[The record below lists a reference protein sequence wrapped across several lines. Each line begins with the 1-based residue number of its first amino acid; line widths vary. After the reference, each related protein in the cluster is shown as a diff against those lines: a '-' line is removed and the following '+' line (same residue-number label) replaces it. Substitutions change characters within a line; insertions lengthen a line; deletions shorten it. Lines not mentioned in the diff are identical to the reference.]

1 MTNTLLTRHDPE
13 EARQFHTEGTWGE
26 ETHYRLLKRNTEAY
40 PNAFALRDGG
50 RRLTWIQLSHWVEAI
65 AADLAAQGLRPND
78 RVSLWASNRVE
89 SVVMYLAC
97 SRNGYACNPSLHRT
111 YTIDEI
117 SDLLE
122 RLSTKAILIEEGW
135 GADASQNDPFQTLAK
150 LPAMRKVYSVPTER
164 IYGTNFPAP
173 NGPSDDAPE
182 SNENPNKVCYLAF
195 TSGTTGTPK
204 CVMHSDNTLL
214 ANARDMVRDWH
225 HNQNSRLLSL
235 SPLSHH
241 IAWVGIAQ
249 WLLFGGEFVTDDPP
263 AGNTKLDWILET
275 NPTYIMGVP
284 THAMDTLAEM
294 EKRGLNKMGT
304 VEVFYMAGAPIPP
317 ATAQA
322 FVDMGITPQN
332 VYGMT
337 ENSSHHYT
345 WPDDPQGTICETC
358 GRGGKAYHLKIFD
371 AENPDIEVS
380 QGEVGHIAGKGA
392 CLMLGYFDN
401 QKATEES
408 FNKDGWFLSGDL
420 GLIDEN
426 NCLRFVGRLKDIIIR
441 GGKNIHPKKIEDLS
455 IKHPNV
461 EKAAAFPVPDQRL
474 GERVCLAIMPTGD
487 EPKGQ
492 EVLQHLFSEG
502 LSIYDM
508 PEYYMVMNE
517 FPLTAS
523 GKILKR
529 ELAEW
534 AKNGSLKPDPIRFTQ
549 PDKQ

>member
-135 GADASQNDPFQTLAK
+135 GADASQNDPFQILAK

-426 NCLRFVGRLKDIIIR
+426 NAYASLVVSRYYYSWRQ
-441 GGKNIHPKKIEDLS
+441 
-455 IKHPNV
+455 KHSP
-461 EKAAAFPVPDQRL
+461 
-474 GERVCLAIMPTGD
+474 
-487 EPKGQ
+487 
-492 EVLQHLFSEG
+492 
-502 LSIYDM
+502 
-508 PEYYMVMNE
+508 
-517 FPLTAS
+517 
-523 GKILKR
+523 
-529 ELAEW
+529 
-534 AKNGSLKPDPIRFTQ
+534 
-549 PDKQ
+549 

>member
-1 MTNTLLTRHDPE
+1 MTNTLLTRHDPA
-13 EARQFHTEGTWGE
+13 EAQIFHANGTWGD
-26 ETHYRLLKRNTEAY
+26 ETHYRLLAKNAAAR
-40 PNAFALRDGG
+40 PDAFALRDGA
-50 RRLTWIQLSHWVEAI
+50 RRLTWSELVHWVDAMS
-65 AADLAAQGLRPND
+65 ADLAAQGLRAND
-78 RVSLWASNRVE
+78 RVSLWASNRIE

-111 YTIDEI
+111 YTVDEI
-117 SDLLE
+117 SGLLD
-122 RLSTKAILIEEGW
+122 RLSTKAILVEEGW
-135 GADASQNDPFQTLAK
+135 GADVYRHDPFEALGS
-150 LPAMRKVYSVPTER
+150 LPAMRKVYRVPATRET
-164 IYGTNFPAP
+164 GPEFPITKSADIELP
-173 NGPSDDAPE
+173 A
-182 SNENPNKVCYLAF
+182 SNENPDKVCYLAF

-214 ANARDMVRDWH
+214 ANARDMVRDWKH
-225 HNQNSRLLSL
+225 DETSRLLSL

-263 AGNTKLDWILET
+263 AGVSKLDWILET
-275 NPTYIMGVP
+275 EPTYIMGVP

-294 EKRGLNKMGT
+294 RKRGLEKMGT
-304 VEVFYMAGAPIPP
+304 VKVFYMAGAPIPP
-317 ATAQA
+317 ATAQS
-322 FVDMGITPQN
+322 FVEMGVTPQN

-345 WPDDPQGTICETC
+345 WPDDPQGTICESC
-358 GRGGKAYHLKIFD
+358 GRGGKAYRLKIFD
-371 AENPDIEVS
+371 PEKPDIEMP

-420 GLIDEN
+420 GLIDADG
-426 NCLRFVGRLKDIIIR
+426 CLRFVGRLKDIIIR
-441 GGKNIHPKKIEDLS
+441 GGKNIHPKKIEDLA

-461 EKAAAFPVPDQRL
+461 EKAAAFPVPDGRL
-474 GERVCLAIMPTGD
+474 GERVCLAVLSTGR
-487 EPKGQ
+487 EPEGQ
-492 EVLQHLFSEG
+492 DVLGHLFGHG

-508 PEYYMVMNE
+508 PEYYIVMTE
-517 FPLTAS
+517 FPLTPS

-529 ELAEW
+529 ELTEW
-534 AKNGSLKPDPIRFTQ
+534 AKDGRLKPDPIRFAK
-549 PDKQ
+549 PKEA

>member
-13 EARQFHTEGTWGE
+13 EARQFHAEGTWGE
-26 ETHYRLLKRNTEAY
+26 DTHYRLLKRNTEAN

-50 RRLTWIQLSHWVEAI
+50 RRLTWKQLSNWVEAI
-65 AADLAAQGLRPND
+65 ASDLATQGLRSND

-89 SVVMYLAC
+89 SIATYLAC

-111 YTIDEI
+111 YTVDEI
-117 SDLLE
+117 SGLLE
-122 RLSTKAILIEEGW
+122 RLSTKAILVEEGW
-135 GADASQNDPFQTLAK
+135 GADTSHKDPLEILAK
-150 LPAMRKVYSVPTER
+150 LPAMRKVYRLPKER
-164 IYGTNFPAP
+164 VCGTNFPAL
-173 NGPSDDAPE
+173 NGPHYDAPE
-182 SNENPNKVCYLAF
+182 SNENPDKVCYLAF

-225 HNQNSRLLSL
+225 HNKNSRLLSL

-263 AGNTKLDWILET
+263 AGITKLDWILET
-275 NPTYIMGVP
+275 EPTYIMGVP
-284 THAMDTLAEM
+284 THAIDTLAEM
-294 EKRGLNKMGT
+294 KKRGLDKMGT

-345 WPDDPQGTICETC
+345 WPDDPQRTICETC

-371 AENPDIEVS
+371 SENPDIEVP

-392 CLMLGYFDN
+392 CLMLGYFDD
-401 QKATEES
+401 QRATEES

-426 NCLRFVGRLKDIIIR
+426 DCLRFVGRLKDIIIR

-461 EKAAAFPVPDQRL
+461 EKAAAFPVPDERL
-474 GERVCLAIMPTGD
+474 GECVCLAIISTGD

-492 EVLQHLFSEG
+492 DVLQHLFNEG

-523 GKILKR
+523 GKTLKR

-534 AKNGSLKPDPIRFTQ
+534 ARNGRLKPDPIRFTQ
-549 PDKQ
+549 TDKQ

>member
-1 MTNTLLTRHDPE
+1 MTNTLLTRHDPA
-13 EARQFHTEGTWGE
+13 EAQIFHANGTWGD
-26 ETHYRLLKRNTEAY
+26 ETHYRLLAKNAAAR
-40 PNAFALRDGG
+40 PDAFALRDGA
-50 RRLTWIQLSHWVEAI
+50 RRLTWSELVHWVDVMS
-65 AADLAAQGLRPND
+65 ADLAAQGLRAND
-78 RVSLWASNRVE
+78 RVSLWASNRIE

-111 YTIDEI
+111 YKVDEI
-117 SDLLE
+117 SGLLD
-122 RLSTKAILIEEGW
+122 RLSTKAILVEEGW
-135 GADASQNDPFQTLAK
+135 GADVSRHDPFEALGS
-150 LPAMRKVYSVPTER
+150 LPAMRKVYRVPATRET
-164 IYGTNFPAP
+164 GPEFPITKSADIELP
-173 NGPSDDAPE
+173 A
-182 SNENPNKVCYLAF
+182 SNENPDKVCYLAF

-214 ANARDMVRDWH
+214 ANARDMVRDWKH
-225 HNQNSRLLSL
+225 DETSRLLSL

-263 AGNTKLDWILET
+263 AGVSKLDWILET
-275 NPTYIMGVP
+275 EPTYIMGVP

-294 EKRGLNKMGT
+294 RKRGLEKMGT
-304 VEVFYMAGAPIPP
+304 VKVFYMAGAPIPP
-317 ATAQA
+317 ATAQS
-322 FVDMGITPQN
+322 FVEMGVTPQN

-345 WPDDPQGTICETC
+345 WPDDPQVTICESC
-358 GRGGKAYHLKIFD
+358 GRGGKAYRLKIFD
-371 AENPDIEVS
+371 PENPDIEMP

-420 GLIDEN
+420 GLIDADG
-426 NCLRFVGRLKDIIIR
+426 CLRFVGRLKDIIIR
-441 GGKNIHPKKIEDLS
+441 GGKNIHPKKIEDLA

-461 EKAAAFPVPDQRL
+461 EKAAAFPVPDGRL
-474 GERVCLAIMPTGD
+474 GERVCLAVLSTGS
-487 EPKGQ
+487 EPEGQ
-492 EVLQHLFSEG
+492 DVLGHLFGHG

-508 PEYYMVMNE
+508 PEYYMVMTE
-517 FPLTAS
+517 FPLTPS

-529 ELAEW
+529 ELTEW
-534 AKNGSLKPDPIRFTQ
+534 AKDGRLKPDPIRFAK
-549 PDKQ
+549 PKEA

>member
-1 MTNTLLTRHDPE
+1 MTNTLLTRHDPA
-13 EARQFHTEGTWGE
+13 EAQIFHANGTWGD
-26 ETHYRLLKRNTEAY
+26 ETHYRLLAKNAAAR
-40 PNAFALRDGG
+40 PDAFALRDGA
-50 RRLTWIQLSHWVEAI
+50 RRLTWSELVHWVDVMSV
-65 AADLAAQGLRPND
+65 DLAAQGLRAND
-78 RVSLWASNRVE
+78 RVSLWASNRIE

-111 YTIDEI
+111 YTVDEI
-117 SDLLE
+117 SGLLD
-122 RLSTKAILIEEGW
+122 RLSTKAILVEEGW
-135 GADASQNDPFQTLAK
+135 GADVYRHDPFEALGS
-150 LPAMRKVYSVPTER
+150 LPAMRKVYRVPATRET
-164 IYGTNFPAP
+164 GPEFPITKSADIELP
-173 NGPSDDAPE
+173 A
-182 SNENPNKVCYLAF
+182 SNENPDKVCYLAF

-214 ANARDMVRDWH
+214 ANARDMVRDWKH
-225 HNQNSRLLSL
+225 DETSRLLSL

-263 AGNTKLDWILET
+263 AGVSKLDWILET
-275 NPTYIMGVP
+275 EPTYIMGVP

-294 EKRGLNKMGT
+294 RKRGLEKMGT
-304 VEVFYMAGAPIPP
+304 VKVFYMAGAPIPP
-317 ATAQA
+317 ATAQS
-322 FVDMGITPQN
+322 FVEMGVTPQN

-345 WPDDPQGTICETC
+345 WPDDPQVTICESC
-358 GRGGKAYHLKIFD
+358 GRGGKAYRLKIFNP
-371 AENPDIEVS
+371 EKPDIEMP

-420 GLIDEN
+420 GLIDADG
-426 NCLRFVGRLKDIIIR
+426 CLRFVGRLKDIIIR
-441 GGKNIHPKKIEDLS
+441 GGKNIHPKKIEDLA

-461 EKAAAFPVPDQRL
+461 EKAAAFPVPDERL
-474 GERVCLAIMPTGD
+474 GERVCLAVLSTGRD
-487 EPKGQ
+487 PEGQ
-492 EVLQHLFSEG
+492 DVLGHLFGHG

-508 PEYYMVMNE
+508 PEYYMVMTE
-517 FPLTAS
+517 FPLTPS

-529 ELAEW
+529 ELTEW
-534 AKNGSLKPDPIRFTQ
+534 AKDGRLKPAPIRFAK
-549 PDKQ
+549 PKNN

>member
-1 MTNTLLTRHDPE
+1 MTNTLLTRHDPAQ
-13 EARQFHTEGTWGE
+13 ARTFHADGTWGD
-26 ETHYRLLKRNTEAY
+26 ETHYRLLAS
-40 PNAFALRDGG
+40 NAERYADASALRDGA
-50 RRLTWIQLSHWVEAI
+50 RRLNWTQLLRWVDAV
-65 AADLAAQGLRPND
+65 AKDLAAQGLRAND

-111 YTIDEI
+111 YTVAEI
-117 SDLLE
+117 SSLLS
-122 RLSTKAILIEEGW
+122 RLSTKAVLVEENW
-135 GADASQNDPFQTLAK
+135 GADVTQHNPFDALSQ
-150 LPAMRKVYSVPTER
+150 LPEIRKVYRVPTSREH
-164 IYGTNFPAP
+164 GNDFPIP
-173 NGPSDDAPE
+173 EVLTGNLPDSD
-182 SNENPNKVCYLAF
+182 ENPDKICYLAF

-214 ANARDMVRDWH
+214 ANARDMVRDWNH
-225 HNQNSRLLSL
+225 DPQSRLLSL

-263 AGNTKLDWILET
+263 EGMSKLDWILET
-275 NPTYIMGVP
+275 DPTYIMGVP

-294 EKRGLNKMGT
+294 RQRGIERMGA
-304 VEVFYMAGAPIPP
+304 VKVFYMAGAPIPP
-317 ATAQA
+317 TVAQA
-322 FVDMGITPQN
+322 FVDMDILPQN

-345 WPDDPQGTICETC
+345 WPDDPQAVICETC
-358 GRGGKAYHLKIFD
+358 GRGGKAYEIRIFN
-371 AENPDIEVS
+371 AEDSDVELP

-426 NCLRFVGRLKDIIIR
+426 GCLRFVGRLKDIIIR
-441 GGKNIHPKKIEDLS
+441 GGKNIHPKKIEDLAV
-455 IKHPNV
+455 KHPNV
-461 EKAAAFPVPDQRL
+461 EKAAAFPIPDERL
-474 GERVCLAIMPTGD
+474 GERVCLAVMPTGGTP
-487 EPKGQ
+487 EGQ
-492 EVLQHLFSEG
+492 KVLSHLFNEG

-508 PEYYMVMNE
+508 PEYYMVMSD

-534 AKNGSLKPDPIRFTQ
+534 AKEGRISPDPIRFEKPQ
-549 PDKQ
+549 A

>member
-13 EARQFHTEGTWGE
+13 EARLYHEDGTWGD
-26 ETHYRLLKRNTEAY
+26 ETHYRLLAQNAAAR
-40 PNAFALRDGG
+40 PDAFALRDGA
-50 RRLTWIQLSHWVEAI
+50 RRLSWAELLEWVEAA
-65 AADLAAQGLRPND
+65 AADLAAQGLRAND

-111 YTIDEI
+111 YTVAEMA
-117 SDLLE
+117 SLLE
-122 RLSTKAILIEEGW
+122 RLSTKAILVEEGW
-135 GADASQNDPFQTLAK
+135 GADVARHDPFEALAQ
-150 LPAMRKVYSVPTER
+150 LPAMRKVYRVPAAREP
-164 IYGTNFPAP
+164 GADFPSPDGDLSALP
-173 NGPSDDAPE
+173 ASD
-182 SNENPNKVCYLAF
+182 ENPDKICYLAF

-214 ANARDMVRDWH
+214 ANARDMVRDWKH
-225 HNQNSRLLSL
+225 DENSRLLSL

-263 AGNTKLDWILET
+263 AGVSKLDWILET
-275 NPTYIMGVP
+275 EPTYIMGVP
-284 THAMDTLAEM
+284 THAMDMLAEM
-294 EKRGLNKMGT
+294 RERGLGKMGT

-322 FVDMGITPQN
+322 FVEMGITPQN

-345 WPDDPQGTICETC
+345 WPDDPQTTICETC
-358 GRGGKAYHLKIFD
+358 GRGGKAYRLKIFD
-371 AENPDIEVS
+371 PENPDIELP

-426 NCLRFVGRLKDIIIR
+426 GCLRFVGRLKDIIIR
-441 GGKNIHPKKIEDLS
+441 GGKNIHPKKIEDLA
-455 IKHPNV
+455 IKHPSV
-461 EKAAAFPVPDQRL
+461 EKAAAFSVPDERL
-474 GERVCLAIMPTGD
+474 GERVCLAVLPAGAHPD
-487 EPKGQ
+487 GQ
-492 EVLQHLFSEG
+492 EVLAHLFAEG

-508 PEYYMVMNE
+508 PEYYMVMDD

-534 AKNGSLKPDPIRFTQ
+534 AKDGRLKPDAIRFAA
-549 PDKQ
+549 PKES

>member
-1 MTNTLLTRHDPE
+1 MTNTLLTRHDPDQ
-13 EARQFHTEGTWGE
+13 ARTFHAEGTWGD
-26 ETHYRLLKRNTEAY
+26 ETHYRLLASNAARYPEA
-40 PNAFALRDGG
+40 PALRDGA
-50 RRLTWIQLSHWVEAI
+50 RRLNWTQLLRWVDAV
-65 AADLAAQGLRPND
+65 AADLAAQGLRAND

-111 YTIDEI
+111 YTVAEI
-117 SDLLE
+117 GGLLD
-122 RLSTKAILIEEGW
+122 RLSTKAVLVEENW
-135 GADASQNDPFQTLAK
+135 GADVTQHDPFEALSQ
-150 LPAMRKVYSVPTER
+150 LPAIRKVYRVPASREHGNDFP
-164 IYGTNFPAP
+164 IPEVSTN
-173 NGPSDDAPE
+173 NLPE
-182 SNENPNKVCYLAF
+182 SDENPDKICYLAF

-214 ANARDMVRDWH
+214 ANARDMVRDWNH
-225 HNQNSRLLSL
+225 DAHSRLLSL

-249 WLLFGGEFVTDDPP
+249 WLLFSGEFVTDDPP
-263 AGNTKLDWILET
+263 EGMSKLDWILET
-275 NPTYIMGVP
+275 EPTYIMGVP
-284 THAMDTLAEM
+284 THAMDMLAEM
-294 EKRGLNKMGT
+294 RQRGLDRMGT
-304 VEVFYMAGAPIPP
+304 VQVFYMAGAPIPP
-317 ATAQA
+317 AVAQA
-322 FVDMGITPQN
+322 FVNMDILPQN

-345 WPDDPQGTICETC
+345 WPDDPQATICETC
-358 GRGGKAYHLKIFD
+358 GRGGQAYDIKIFD
-371 AENPDIEVS
+371 AENSDIELP

-426 NCLRFVGRLKDIIIR
+426 DCLRFVGRLKDIIIR
-441 GGKNIHPKKIEDLS
+441 GGKNIHPKKIEDLA

-461 EKAAAFPVPDQRL
+461 EKAAAFPVPDERL
-474 GERVCLAIMPTGD
+474 GERVCLAVMPTGGTP
-487 EPKGQ
+487 EGQ
-492 EVLQHLFSEG
+492 NVLGHLFNEG

-508 PEYYMVMNE
+508 PEYYIVLRD

-534 AKNGSLKPDPIRFTQ
+534 AKEGRISPDPIRFEKPQ
-549 PDKQ
+549 A

>member
-1 MTNTLLTRHDPE
+1 MTNTLLTRHDPA
-13 EARQFHTEGTWGE
+13 EAQIFHANGTWGD
-26 ETHYRLLKRNTEAY
+26 ETHYRLLAKNAAAR
-40 PNAFALRDGG
+40 PDAFALRDGA
-50 RRLTWIQLSHWVEAI
+50 RRLTWSELVHWVDAMS
-65 AADLAAQGLRPND
+65 ADLAAQGLRAND
-78 RVSLWASNRVE
+78 RVSLWASNRIE

-111 YTIDEI
+111 YTVDEI
-117 SDLLE
+117 SGLLD
-122 RLSTKAILIEEGW
+122 RLSTKAILVEEGW
-135 GADASQNDPFQTLAK
+135 GADVYRHDPFEALGS
-150 LPAMRKVYSVPTER
+150 LPAMRKVYRVPATRET
-164 IYGTNFPAP
+164 GPEFPITKSADIELP
-173 NGPSDDAPE
+173 A

-214 ANARDMVRDWH
+214 ANARDMVRDWKH
-225 HNQNSRLLSL
+225 DETSRLLSL

-263 AGNTKLDWILET
+263 AGVSKLDWILET
-275 NPTYIMGVP
+275 EPTYIMGVP
-284 THAMDTLAEM
+284 THAMDALAEM
-294 EKRGLNKMGT
+294 HKRGMEKMGT
-304 VEVFYMAGAPIPP
+304 VKVFYMAGAPIPP
-317 ATAQA
+317 AIAQS
-322 FVDMGITPQN
+322 FVEMGVTPQN

-345 WPDDPQGTICETC
+345 WPDDPQGTICESC
-358 GRGGKAYHLKIFD
+358 GRGGKAYRLKIFD
-371 AENPDIEVS
+371 PEKPDIEMP

-420 GLIDEN
+420 GLIDADG
-426 NCLRFVGRLKDIIIR
+426 CLRFVGRLKDIIIR
-441 GGKNIHPKKIEDLS
+441 GGKNIHPKKIEDLA

-461 EKAAAFPVPDQRL
+461 EKAAAFPVPDGRL
-474 GERVCLAIMPTGD
+474 GERVCLAVLSTGR
-487 EPKGQ
+487 EPEGQ
-492 EVLQHLFSEG
+492 DVLGHLFGHG

-508 PEYYMVMNE
+508 PEYYIVMTE
-517 FPLTAS
+517 FPLTPS

-529 ELAEW
+529 ELTEW
-534 AKNGSLKPDPIRFTQ
+534 AKDGRLKPDPIRFAK
-549 PDKQ
+549 PKEA

>member
-1 MTNTLLTRHDPE
+1 MTNTLLTRHDPA
-13 EARQFHTEGTWGE
+13 EAQIFHANGTWGD
-26 ETHYRLLKRNTEAY
+26 ETHYRLLAKNAAAR
-40 PNAFALRDGG
+40 PDAFALRDGA
-50 RRLTWIQLSHWVEAI
+50 RRLTWSELVHWVDAMS
-65 AADLAAQGLRPND
+65 ADLAAQGLRAND
-78 RVSLWASNRVE
+78 RVSLWASNRIE

-111 YTIDEI
+111 YTVDEI
-117 SDLLE
+117 SGLLD
-122 RLSTKAILIEEGW
+122 RLSTKAILVEEGW
-135 GADASQNDPFQTLAK
+135 GADVYRHDPFEALGS
-150 LPAMRKVYSVPTER
+150 LPAMRKVYRVPATRET
-164 IYGTNFPAP
+164 GPEFPITKSADIELP
-173 NGPSDDAPE
+173 A

-214 ANARDMVRDWH
+214 ANARDMVRDWKH
-225 HNQNSRLLSL
+225 DETSRLLSL

-263 AGNTKLDWILET
+263 AGVSKLDWILET
-275 NPTYIMGVP
+275 EPTYIMGVP

-294 EKRGLNKMGT
+294 RKRGLEKMGT
-304 VEVFYMAGAPIPP
+304 VKVFYMAGAPIPP
-317 ATAQA
+317 ATAQS
-322 FVDMGITPQN
+322 FVEMGVTPQN

-345 WPDDPQGTICETC
+345 WPDDPQGTICESC
-358 GRGGKAYHLKIFD
+358 GRGGKAYRLKIFD
-371 AENPDIEVS
+371 PEKPDIEMP

-420 GLIDEN
+420 GLIDADG
-426 NCLRFVGRLKDIIIR
+426 CLRFVGRLKDIIIR
-441 GGKNIHPKKIEDLS
+441 GGKNIHPKKIEDLA

-461 EKAAAFPVPDQRL
+461 EKAAAFPVPDGRL
-474 GERVCLAIMPTGD
+474 GERVCLAVLSTGR
-487 EPKGQ
+487 EPEGQ
-492 EVLQHLFSEG
+492 DVLGHLFGHG

-508 PEYYMVMNE
+508 PEYYIVMTE
-517 FPLTAS
+517 FPLTPS

-529 ELAEW
+529 ELTEW
-534 AKNGSLKPDPIRFTQ
+534 AKDGRLKPDPIRFAK
-549 PDKQ
+549 PKEA

>member
-1 MTNTLLTRHDPE
+1 MTNTLLTRHDPA
-13 EARQFHTEGTWGE
+13 EAQTFHAEGTWGN
-26 ETHYRLLKRNTEAY
+26 ETHYRLLVQNAAARPDAY
-40 PNAFALRDGG
+40 ALRDGA
-50 RRLTWIQLSHWVEAI
+50 RRLTWSELAHWVDAMS
-65 AADLAAQGLRPND
+65 ADLAAQGLRTND

-111 YTIDEI
+111 YTVDEI
-117 SDLLE
+117 SGLLE
-122 RLSTKAILIEEGW
+122 QLSTKAILVEEGW
-135 GADASQNDPFQTLAK
+135 GADVSRHDPFEALAS
-150 LPAMRKVYSVPTER
+150 LPAMRKVYRVPATRDPGPEFPTAKAGDTEL
-164 IYGTNFPAP
+164 PA
-173 NGPSDDAPE
+173 SD
-182 SNENPNKVCYLAF
+182 ENPDKVCYLAF

-214 ANARDMVRDWH
+214 ANARDMVRDWKH
-225 HNQNSRLLSL
+225 DETSRLLSL

-263 AGNTKLDWILET
+263 TGVSKLDWILET
-275 NPTYIMGVP
+275 EPTYIMGVP

-294 EKRGLNKMGT
+294 RKRGLEKMGT
-304 VEVFYMAGAPIPP
+304 VKVFYMAGAPIPP
-317 ATAQA
+317 ATAQS
-322 FVDMGITPQN
+322 FVEMGITPQN

-345 WPDDPQGTICETC
+345 WPDDPQATICESC
-358 GRGGKAYHLKIFD
+358 GRGGKAYRLKIFD
-371 AENPDIEVS
+371 PENPDIEMP

-420 GLIDEN
+420 GLIDDDG
-426 NCLRFVGRLKDIIIR
+426 CLRFVGRLKDIIIR
-441 GGKNIHPKKIEDLS
+441 GGKNIHPKKIEDLA

-461 EKAAAFPVPDQRL
+461 EKAAAFPVPDERL
-474 GERVCLAIMPTGD
+474 GERVCLAVMSSGG
-487 EPKGQ
+487 EPEGQ
-492 EVLQHLFSEG
+492 DVLGHLFGQG

-508 PEYYMVMNE
+508 PEYYMVMTD

-529 ELAEW
+529 ELTEW
-534 AKNGSLKPDPIRFTQ
+534 AKDGRLKPDPIRFTE
-549 PDKQ
+549 PKGT

>member
-50 RRLTWIQLSHWVEAI
+50 RRLTWIQLSNWVEAI

-135 GADASQNDPFQTLAK
+135 GADALQNNPFQTLAK

-173 NGPSDDAPE
+173 NGPGDDAPE

-263 AGNTKLDWILET
+263 AGITKLDWILET

-317 ATAQA
+317 ATAQT

-461 EKAAAFPVPDQRL
+461 EKAAAFPVPDERL

-487 EPKGQ
+487 KPKGQ

-534 AKNGSLKPDPIRFTQ
+534 AKNGRLKPDPVRFTQ

>member
-1 MTNTLLTRHDPE
+1 MMTNTLLTRHDPT
-13 EARQFHTEGTWGE
+13 EAQAYHDAGTWGD
-26 ETHYRLLKRNTEAY
+26 ETHYRLLAS
-40 PNAFALRDGG
+40 NAAASPETHALRDGK
-50 RRLTWIQLSHWVEAI
+50 RRLNWSELLRWVDAV

-78 RVSLWASNRVE
+78 RVSLWASNRIE
-89 SVVMYLAC
+89 SVIMYLAC

-111 YTIDEI
+111 YTVSEI
-117 SDLLE
+117 GGLLE
-122 RLSTKAILIEEGW
+122 RLSTKAVLVEENW
-135 GADASQNDPFQTLAK
+135 GADVARNDPFDALSQ
-150 LPAMRKVYSVPTER
+150 LPAIRKVYRVPASREHGDGFPTPTASTESL
-164 IYGTNFPAP
+164 PD
-173 NGPSDDAPE
+173 SD
-182 SNENPNKVCYLAF
+182 ENPDKICYLAF

-214 ANARDMVRDWH
+214 ANARDMVRDWNH
-225 HNQNSRLLSL
+225 DTNSRLLSL

-263 AGNTKLDWILET
+263 QGMSKLDWILET
-275 NPTYIMGVP
+275 EPTYIMGVP

-294 EKRGLNKMGT
+294 RQRGLDRMGT
-304 VEVFYMAGAPIPP
+304 VKVFYMAGAPIPP
-317 ATAQA
+317 AVAQS
-322 FVDMGITPQN
+322 FVDMDILPQN

-345 WPDDPQGTICETC
+345 WPNDPQSTICETC
-358 GRGGKAYHLKIFD
+358 GRGGKAYEIKIFD
-371 AENPDIEVS
+371 AEDSDVELP

-401 QKATEES
+401 QRATEES

-426 NCLRFVGRLKDIIIR
+426 GCLRFVGRLKDIIIR
-441 GGKNIHPKKIEDLS
+441 GGKNIHPKKIEDLA

-461 EKAAAFPVPDQRL
+461 EKAAAFPVPDERL
-474 GERVCLAIMPTGD
+474 GERVCLAVMPAGD
-487 EPKGQ
+487 DPEGS
-492 EVLQHLFSEG
+492 EVLGHLFDEG

-508 PEYYMVMNE
+508 PEYYMVMTD

-534 AKNGSLKPDPIRFTQ
+534 AKEGRIAPNPIRFEK
-549 PDKQ
+549 PES

>member
-1 MTNTLLTRHDPE
+1 MTNTLLTRHDPTQ
-13 EARQFHTEGTWGE
+13 ARTFHDDGTWGD
-26 ETHYRLLKRNTEAY
+26 ETHYRLLASNAARYPEA
-40 PNAFALRDGG
+40 PALRDGA
-50 RRLTWIQLSHWVEAI
+50 RRLNWTQLLRWVDAV
-65 AADLAAQGLRPND
+65 AADLAAQGLRAND

-111 YTIDEI
+111 YTVAEI
-117 SDLLE
+117 GGLLD
-122 RLSTKAILIEEGW
+122 RLSTKAVLVEENW
-135 GADASQNDPFQTLAK
+135 GADVTQHDPFEALSQ
-150 LPAMRKVYSVPTER
+150 LPAIRKVYRVPASRE
-164 IYGTNFPAP
+164 YGNDFPIPEVLTNNLPD
-173 NGPSDDAPE
+173 SD
-182 SNENPNKVCYLAF
+182 ENPDKICYLAF

-214 ANARDMVRDWH
+214 ANARDMVRDWNH
-225 HNQNSRLLSL
+225 DAHSRLLSL

-249 WLLFGGEFVTDDPP
+249 WLLFSGEFVTDDPP
-263 AGNTKLDWILET
+263 EGMSKLDWILET
-275 NPTYIMGVP
+275 EPTYIMGVP
-284 THAMDTLAEM
+284 THAMDMLAEM
-294 EKRGLNKMGT
+294 RQRGLDRMGT
-304 VEVFYMAGAPIPP
+304 VQVFYMAGAPIPP
-317 ATAQA
+317 AVAQA
-322 FVDMGITPQN
+322 FVNMDILPQN

-345 WPDDPQGTICETC
+345 WPDDPQATICETC
-358 GRGGKAYHLKIFD
+358 GRGGRAYDIKIFD
-371 AENPDIEVS
+371 AENSDIELP

-426 NCLRFVGRLKDIIIR
+426 DCLRFVGRLKDIIIR
-441 GGKNIHPKKIEDLS
+441 GGKNIHPKKIEDLA

-461 EKAAAFPVPDQRL
+461 EKAAAFPVPDERL
-474 GERVCLAIMPTGD
+474 GERVCLAVMPTD
-487 EPKGQ
+487 DIPEGQ
-492 EVLQHLFSEG
+492 NVLSHLFNEG

-508 PEYYMVMNE
+508 PEYYIVMSD

-534 AKNGSLKPDPIRFTQ
+534 AKEGRISPDPIRFEKPQ
-549 PDKQ
+549 A

>member
-1 MTNTLLTRHDPE
+1 MTNTLLTRHDPA
-13 EARQFHTEGTWGE
+13 EAQIFHANGTWGD
-26 ETHYRLLKRNTEAY
+26 ETHYRLLAKNAAAR
-40 PNAFALRDGG
+40 PDAFALRDGA
-50 RRLTWIQLSHWVEAI
+50 RRLTWSELVHWVDVMS
-65 AADLAAQGLRPND
+65 ADLAAQGLRAND
-78 RVSLWASNRVE
+78 RVSLWASNRIE

-111 YTIDEI
+111 YTVDEI
-117 SDLLE
+117 SGLLD
-122 RLSTKAILIEEGW
+122 RLSTKAILVEEGW
-135 GADASQNDPFQTLAK
+135 GADVSRHDPFEALGS
-150 LPAMRKVYSVPTER
+150 LPAMRKVYRVPATRET
-164 IYGTNFPAP
+164 GPEFPITKSADIELP
-173 NGPSDDAPE
+173 A
-182 SNENPNKVCYLAF
+182 SNENPDKVCYLAF

-214 ANARDMVRDWH
+214 ANARDMVRHWKHDET
-225 HNQNSRLLSL
+225 SRLLSL

-263 AGNTKLDWILET
+263 AGVSKLDWILET
-275 NPTYIMGVP
+275 EPTYIMGVP

-294 EKRGLNKMGT
+294 RKRGLEKMGT
-304 VEVFYMAGAPIPP
+304 VKVFYMAGAPIPP
-317 ATAQA
+317 ATAQS
-322 FVDMGITPQN
+322 FVEMGVTPQN

-345 WPDDPQGTICETC
+345 WPDDPQVTICESC
-358 GRGGKAYHLKIFD
+358 GRGGKAYRLKIFD
-371 AENPDIEVS
+371 PENPDIEMP

-420 GLIDEN
+420 GLIDADG
-426 NCLRFVGRLKDIIIR
+426 CLRFVGRLKDIIIR
-441 GGKNIHPKKIEDLS
+441 GGKNIHPKKIEDLA

-461 EKAAAFPVPDQRL
+461 EKAAAFPVPDGRL
-474 GERVCLAIMPTGD
+474 GERVCLAVLSTGS
-487 EPKGQ
+487 EPEGQ
-492 EVLQHLFSEG
+492 DVLGHLFGHG

-508 PEYYMVMNE
+508 PEYYMVMTE
-517 FPLTAS
+517 FPLTPS

-529 ELAEW
+529 ELTEW
-534 AKNGSLKPDPIRFTQ
+534 AKDGRLKPDPIRFAK
-549 PDKQ
+549 PKEA

>member
-26 ETHYRLLKRNTEAY
+26 ETHYRLLKQNTEAS

-50 RRLTWIQLSHWVEAI
+50 RRLTWIQLSNWVEAI
-65 AADLAAQGLRPND
+65 ASDLSAQGLRPND

-111 YTIDEI
+111 YTVDEI

-122 RLSTKAILIEEGW
+122 RLSTKAILVEEGW
-135 GADASQNDPFQTLAK
+135 GADASNNDPFKTLAK

-164 IYGTNFPAP
+164 VYGSNFPAP
-173 NGPSDDAPE
+173 NGPHNAAPK

-225 HNQNSRLLSL
+225 HNRNSRLLSL

-263 AGNTKLDWILET
+263 AGVAKLDWILET
-275 NPTYIMGVP
+275 EPTYIMGVP

-322 FVDMGITPQN
+322 FVEMGITPQN

-461 EKAAAFPVPDQRL
+461 EKAAAFPVPDERL

-534 AKNGSLKPDPIRFTQ
+534 AKNGRLKPDPIRFTQ

>member
-1 MTNTLLTRHDPE
+1 MTNTLLTRHDPA
-13 EARQFHTEGTWGE
+13 EAQIFHANGTWGD
-26 ETHYRLLKRNTEAY
+26 ETHYRLLAKNAAAR
-40 PNAFALRDGG
+40 PDAFALRDGA
-50 RRLTWIQLSHWVEAI
+50 RRLTWSELVHWVDAMS
-65 AADLAAQGLRPND
+65 ADLAAQGLRAND
-78 RVSLWASNRVE
+78 RVSLWASNRIE

-111 YTIDEI
+111 YTVDEI
-117 SDLLE
+117 SGLLD
-122 RLSTKAILIEEGW
+122 RLSTKAILVEEGW
-135 GADASQNDPFQTLAK
+135 GADVYRHDPFEALGS
-150 LPAMRKVYSVPTER
+150 LPAMRKVYRVPATRET
-164 IYGTNFPAP
+164 GPEFPITKSADIELP
-173 NGPSDDAPE
+173 A

-214 ANARDMVRDWH
+214 ANARDMVRDWKH
-225 HNQNSRLLSL
+225 DETSRLLSL

-263 AGNTKLDWILET
+263 AGVSKLDWILET
-275 NPTYIMGVP
+275 EPTYIMGVP

-294 EKRGLNKMGT
+294 RKRGLEKMGT
-304 VEVFYMAGAPIPP
+304 VKVFYMAGAPIPP
-317 ATAQA
+317 ATAQS
-322 FVDMGITPQN
+322 FVEMGVTPQN

-345 WPDDPQGTICETC
+345 WPDDPQVTICESC
-358 GRGGKAYHLKIFD
+358 GRGGKAYRLKIFNP
-371 AENPDIEVS
+371 EKPDIEMP

-420 GLIDEN
+420 GLIDADG
-426 NCLRFVGRLKDIIIR
+426 CLRFVGRLKDIIIR
-441 GGKNIHPKKIEDLS
+441 GGKNIHPKKIEDLA

-461 EKAAAFPVPDQRL
+461 EKAAAFPVPDGRL
-474 GERVCLAIMPTGD
+474 GERVCLAVLSTGR
-487 EPKGQ
+487 EPEGQ
-492 EVLQHLFSEG
+492 DVLGHLFGHG

-508 PEYYMVMNE
+508 PEYYIVMTE
-517 FPLTAS
+517 FPLTPS

-529 ELAEW
+529 ELTEW
-534 AKNGSLKPDPIRFTQ
+534 AKDGRLKPDPIRFAK
-549 PDKQ
+549 PKEA

>member
-13 EARQFHTEGTWGE
+13 EARRFHNNGTWGK
-26 ETHYRLLKRNTEAY
+26 ETHYRLLDQNTKSR
-40 PNAFALRDGG
+40 PDAFAFRDGA
-50 RRLTWIQLSHWVEAI
+50 RRLTWSQLNDWVEAV
-65 AADLAAQGLRPND
+65 ASDLASQGLRSND

-111 YTIDEI
+111 YTVDEI
-117 SDLLE
+117 AGLLE
-122 RLSTKAILIEEGW
+122 RLSTKAVLVEEGW
-135 GADASQNDPFQTLAK
+135 GADVSRNNPFEALAK
-150 LPAMRKVYSVPTER
+150 LPAMRKVYRVPAER
-164 IYGTNFPAP
+164 THGGHFPP
-173 NGPSDDAPE
+173 PDGSKDNLPKSD
-182 SNENPNKVCYLAF
+182 ENPDKVCYLAF

-225 HNQNSRLLSL
+225 HEENSRLLSL

-249 WLLFGGEFVTDDPP
+249 WLLFGGEFVSDDPP
-263 AGNTKLDWILET
+263 AGMDKLDWILET
-275 NPTYIMGVP
+275 EPTYIMGVP

-294 EKRGLNKMGT
+294 AKRGLDKMGT
-304 VEVFYMAGAPIPP
+304 VKVFYMAGAPIPP

-345 WPDDPQGTICETC
+345 WPDDPQETICETC
-358 GRGGKAYHLKIFD
+358 GRGGDAYRLKIFD
-371 AENPDIEVS
+371 PENPDIELP

-426 NCLRFVGRLKDIIIR
+426 DCLRFVGRLKDIIIR
-441 GGKNIHPKKIEDLS
+441 GGKNIHPKKIEDLA

-461 EKAAAFPVPDQRL
+461 EKAAAFPVPDERL
-474 GERVCLAIMPTGD
+474 GERVCLAVMSAGD
-487 EPKGQ
+487 APDGQ
-492 EVLQHLFSEG
+492 DVLGHLFGEG

-508 PEYYMVMNE
+508 PEYYMVMND

-534 AKNGSLKPDPIRFTQ
+534 AKDGRLKPDPIRFTAPKEQ
-549 PDKQ
+549 

>member
-13 EARQFHTEGTWGE
+13 EARQFHTDGTWGK
-26 ETHYRLLKRNTEAY
+26 ETHYRLLKQNTEAY

-50 RRLTWIQLSHWVEAI
+50 RRLTWIQLSNWVEAI
-65 AADLAAQGLRPND
+65 ASDLAAQGLRPND
-78 RVSLWASNRVE
+78 RVSLWTSNRVE

-111 YTIDEI
+111 YTVDEI

-122 RLSTKAILIEEGW
+122 RLSTKAILVEEGW
-135 GADASQNDPFQTLAK
+135 GADASNNDPFKTLAK

-164 IYGTNFPAP
+164 VYGSNFPAP
-173 NGPSDDAPE
+173 NRPHNAAPK

-225 HNQNSRLLSL
+225 HNRNSRLLSL

-263 AGNTKLDWILET
+263 AGVAKLDWILET
-275 NPTYIMGVP
+275 EPTYIMGVP

-322 FVDMGITPQN
+322 FVEMGITPQN

-534 AKNGSLKPDPIRFTQ
+534 AKNGRLTPDPIRFTQ

>member
-1 MTNTLLTRHDPE
+1 MTNTLLTRHDPA
-13 EARQFHTEGTWGE
+13 EAQIFHADGTWGD
-26 ETHYRLLKRNTEAY
+26 ETHYRLLDKNAAAR
-40 PNAFALRDGG
+40 PDAFALRDGA
-50 RRLTWIQLSHWVEAI
+50 RRLTWSELVHWVDVMS
-65 AADLAAQGLRPND
+65 ADLAAQGLRAND
-78 RVSLWASNRVE
+78 RVSLWASNRIE

-111 YTIDEI
+111 YTVDEI
-117 SDLLE
+117 SGLLD
-122 RLSTKAILIEEGW
+122 RLSTKAILVEEGW
-135 GADASQNDPFQTLAK
+135 GADVSRHDPFEALRS
-150 LPAMRKVYSVPTER
+150 LPAMRKVYRVPAAREP
-164 IYGTNFPAP
+164 GPEFPTTKDADVELP
-173 NGPSDDAPE
+173 ASD
-182 SNENPNKVCYLAF
+182 ENPDKVCYLAF

-214 ANARDMVRDWH
+214 ANARDMVRDWKH
-225 HNQNSRLLSL
+225 DETSRLLSL

-263 AGNTKLDWILET
+263 AGISKLDWILET
-275 NPTYIMGVP
+275 KPTYIMGVP

-294 EKRGLNKMGT
+294 RKRGLEKMGT
-304 VEVFYMAGAPIPP
+304 VKVFYMAGAPIPP
-317 ATAQA
+317 ATAQS
-322 FVDMGITPQN
+322 FVEMGVTPQN

-345 WPDDPQGTICETC
+345 WPDDPQVTICESC
-358 GRGGKAYHLKIFD
+358 GRGGKAYRLKVFD
-371 AENPDIEVS
+371 PENPDIEIP

-420 GLIDEN
+420 GLIDADG
-426 NCLRFVGRLKDIIIR
+426 CLRFVGRLKDIIIR
-441 GGKNIHPKKIEDLS
+441 GGKNIHPKKIEDLA

-461 EKAAAFPVPDQRL
+461 EKAAAFPVPDERL
-474 GERVCLAIMPTGD
+474 GERVCLAVLSTGRD
-487 EPKGQ
+487 PEGQ
-492 EVLQHLFSEG
+492 DVLGHLFDHG

-508 PEYYMVMNE
+508 PEYYMVMTD
-517 FPLTAS
+517 FPLTPS

-529 ELAEW
+529 ELTEW
-534 AKNGSLKPDPIRFTQ
+534 AKDGRLKPAPIRFAK
-549 PDKQ
+549 PKEN

>member
-1 MTNTLLTRHDPE
+1 MTNTLLTRHDPA
-13 EARQFHTEGTWGE
+13 EAQIFHANGTWGD
-26 ETHYRLLKRNTEAY
+26 ETHYRLLAKNAAAR
-40 PNAFALRDGG
+40 PDAFALRDGA
-50 RRLTWIQLSHWVEAI
+50 RRLTWSELVHWVDVMSV
-65 AADLAAQGLRPND
+65 DLAAQGLRAND
-78 RVSLWASNRVE
+78 RVSLWASNRIE

-111 YTIDEI
+111 YTVDEI
-117 SDLLE
+117 SGLLD
-122 RLSTKAILIEEGW
+122 RLSTKAILVEEGW
-135 GADASQNDPFQTLAK
+135 GADVSRHDPFEALGS
-150 LPAMRKVYSVPTER
+150 LPAMRKVYRVPATRET
-164 IYGTNFPAP
+164 GPEFPITKSADIELP
-173 NGPSDDAPE
+173 A
-182 SNENPNKVCYLAF
+182 SNENPDKVCYLAF

-214 ANARDMVRDWH
+214 ANARDMVRHWKHDET
-225 HNQNSRLLSL
+225 SRLLSL

-263 AGNTKLDWILET
+263 AGVSKLDWILET
-275 NPTYIMGVP
+275 EPTYIMGVP

-294 EKRGLNKMGT
+294 RKRGLEKMGT
-304 VEVFYMAGAPIPP
+304 VKVFYMAGAPIPP
-317 ATAQA
+317 ATAQS
-322 FVDMGITPQN
+322 FVEMGVTPQN

-345 WPDDPQGTICETC
+345 WPDDPQVTICESC
-358 GRGGKAYHLKIFD
+358 GRGGKAYRLKIFD
-371 AENPDIEVS
+371 PENPDIEMP

-420 GLIDEN
+420 GLIDADG
-426 NCLRFVGRLKDIIIR
+426 CLRFVGRLKDIIIR
-441 GGKNIHPKKIEDLS
+441 GGKNIHPKKIEDLA

-461 EKAAAFPVPDQRL
+461 EKAAAFPVPDGRL
-474 GERVCLAIMPTGD
+474 GERVCLAVLSTGS
-487 EPKGQ
+487 EPEGQ
-492 EVLQHLFSEG
+492 DVLGHLFGHG

-508 PEYYMVMNE
+508 PEYYMVMTE
-517 FPLTAS
+517 FPLTPS

-529 ELAEW
+529 ELTEW
-534 AKNGSLKPDPIRFTQ
+534 AKDGRLKPDPIRFAK
-549 PDKQ
+549 PKEA

>member
-1 MTNTLLTRHDPE
+1 MTNTLLTRHDPAQ
-13 EARQFHTEGTWGE
+13 ARIFHADGTWGD
-26 ETHYRLLKRNTEAY
+26 ETHYRLLASNAARY
-40 PNAFALRDGG
+40 PDAPALRDSA
-50 RRLTWIQLSHWVEAI
+50 RRLNWTQLLRWVDAV
-65 AADLAAQGLRPND
+65 AADLAARGLRAND

-111 YTIDEI
+111 YTVAEI
-117 SDLLE
+117 GELLD
-122 RLSTKAILIEEGW
+122 RLSTKAVLVEENW
-135 GADASQNDPFQTLAK
+135 GADVTQHDPFEALSK
-150 LPAMRKVYSVPTER
+150 LPAIRKVYRVPTSREH
-164 IYGTNFPAP
+164 GNDFPIP
-173 NGPSDDAPE
+173 ETSTGNLPDSDE
-182 SNENPNKVCYLAF
+182 SPDKICYLAF

-214 ANARDMVRDWH
+214 ANARDMVRDWNH
-225 HNQNSRLLSL
+225 DAHSRLLSL

-263 AGNTKLDWILET
+263 EGMSKLDWILET
-275 NPTYIMGVP
+275 EPTYIMGVP

-294 EKRGLNKMGT
+294 QQRGIERMGA
-304 VEVFYMAGAPIPP
+304 VKVFYMAGAPIPP
-317 ATAQA
+317 TVAQA
-322 FVDMGITPQN
+322 FVDMDILPQN

-345 WPDDPQGTICETC
+345 WPDDPQAVICETC
-358 GRGGKAYHLKIFD
+358 GRGGKAYEIKIFD
-371 AENPDIEVS
+371 TEDSDVELP

-426 NCLRFVGRLKDIIIR
+426 GCLRFVGRLKDIIIR
-441 GGKNIHPKKIEDLS
+441 GGKNIHPKKIEDLA

-461 EKAAAFPVPDQRL
+461 EKAAAFPVPDERL
-474 GERVCLAIMPTGD
+474 GERVCLAVMPTGGTP
-487 EPKGQ
+487 EGQ
-492 EVLQHLFSEG
+492 NVLGHLFDEG

-508 PEYYMVMNE
+508 PEYYTVMSD

-534 AKNGSLKPDPIRFTQ
+534 AKEGRISPDPIRFKKPQ
-549 PDKQ
+549 A

>member
-1 MTNTLLTRHDPE
+1 MTNTLLTRHDPA
-13 EARQFHTEGTWGE
+13 EAQIFHANGTWGD
-26 ETHYRLLKRNTEAY
+26 ETHYRLLAKNAAAR
-40 PNAFALRDGG
+40 PDAFALRDGA
-50 RRLTWIQLSHWVEAI
+50 RRLTWSELVHWVDVMS
-65 AADLAAQGLRPND
+65 ADLAAQGLRAND
-78 RVSLWASNRVE
+78 RVSLWASNRIE

-111 YTIDEI
+111 YTVDEI
-117 SDLLE
+117 SGLLD
-122 RLSTKAILIEEGW
+122 RLSTKAILVEEGW
-135 GADASQNDPFQTLAK
+135 GADVSRHDPFEALGS
-150 LPAMRKVYSVPTER
+150 LPAMRKVYRVPATRET
-164 IYGTNFPAP
+164 GPEFPITKSAGIELP
-173 NGPSDDAPE
+173 A
-182 SNENPNKVCYLAF
+182 SNENPDKVCYLAF

-214 ANARDMVRDWH
+214 ANARDMVRDWKH
-225 HNQNSRLLSL
+225 DETSRLLSL

-263 AGNTKLDWILET
+263 AGVSKLDWILET
-275 NPTYIMGVP
+275 EPTYIMGVP

-294 EKRGLNKMGT
+294 RKRGLEKMGT
-304 VEVFYMAGAPIPP
+304 AKVFYMAGAPIPP
-317 ATAQA
+317 ATAQS
-322 FVDMGITPQN
+322 FVEMGVTPQN

-345 WPDDPQGTICETC
+345 WPDDPQVTICESC
-358 GRGGKAYHLKIFD
+358 GRGGKAYRLKIFD
-371 AENPDIEVS
+371 PENPDIEMP

-420 GLIDEN
+420 GLIDADG
-426 NCLRFVGRLKDIIIR
+426 CLRFVGRLKDIIIR
-441 GGKNIHPKKIEDLS
+441 GGKNIHPKKIEDLA

-461 EKAAAFPVPDQRL
+461 EKAAAFPVPDGRL
-474 GERVCLAIMPTGD
+474 GERVCLAVLSTGS
-487 EPKGQ
+487 EPEGQ
-492 EVLQHLFSEG
+492 DVLGHLFGHG

-508 PEYYMVMNE
+508 PEYYMVMTE
-517 FPLTAS
+517 FPLTPS

-529 ELAEW
+529 ELTEW
-534 AKNGSLKPDPIRFTQ
+534 AKDGRLKPDPIRFAK
-549 PDKQ
+549 PKEA

>member
-1 MTNTLLTRHDPE
+1 MTNTLLTRHDPA
-13 EARQFHTEGTWGE
+13 EAQTFHADGTWGE
-26 ETHYRLLKRNTEAY
+26 ETHYRLLAKNASAR
-40 PNAFALRDGG
+40 PDAFALRDGA
-50 RRLTWIQLSHWVEAI
+50 RRLTWSELLHWVDAMS
-65 AADLAAQGLRPND
+65 ADLAAQGLRPND

-111 YTIDEI
+111 YTVAEI
-117 SDLLE
+117 SKLLE
-122 RLSTKAILIEEGW
+122 GLSTKAILVEEGW
-135 GADASQNDPFQTLAK
+135 GADVSRHDPFEALAS
-150 LPAMRKVYSVPTER
+150 LPAMQKVYRVPATREP
-164 IYGTNFPAP
+164 GPEFPTTKAAEAELP
-173 NGPSDDAPE
+173 ASD
-182 SNENPNKVCYLAF
+182 ENPDKVCYLAF

-214 ANARDMVRDWH
+214 ANARDMVRDWKH
-225 HNQNSRLLSL
+225 DETSRLLSL

-263 AGNTKLDWILET
+263 AGVSKLDWILET
-275 NPTYIMGVP
+275 EPTYIMGVP

-294 EKRGLNKMGT
+294 RKRGIEKMGT
-304 VEVFYMAGAPIPP
+304 VKVFYMAGAPIPP
-317 ATAQA
+317 ATAQS
-322 FVDMGITPQN
+322 FVQMGITPQN

-345 WPDDPQGTICETC
+345 WPNDPQATLCESC
-358 GRGGKAYHLKIFD
+358 GRGGKAYRLKIFD
-371 AENPDIEVS
+371 PENPDIEMP

-408 FNKDGWFLSGDL
+408 FNKDSWFLSGDL
-420 GLIDEN
+420 GLIDDDG
-426 NCLRFVGRLKDIIIR
+426 CLRFVGRLKDIIIR
-441 GGKNIHPKKIEDLS
+441 GGKNIHPKKIEDLA

-461 EKAAAFPVPDQRL
+461 EKAAAFPVPDERL
-474 GERVCLAIMPTGD
+474 GERVCLAVMSSGG
-487 EPKGQ
+487 EPEGQ
-492 EVLQHLFSEG
+492 DVLGHLFDQG

-508 PEYYMVMNE
+508 PEYYMVMTD

-529 ELAEW
+529 ELTEW
-534 AKNGSLKPDPIRFTQ
+534 AKDGRLKPDPIRFTK
-549 PDKQ
+549 PKEN

>member
-1 MTNTLLTRHDPE
+1 MTNTLLTRHDPAQ
-13 EARQFHTEGTWGE
+13 ARSFHAEGTWGE
-26 ETHYRLLKRNTEAY
+26 ETHYRLLALNAASY
-40 PNAFALRDGG
+40 PDSPAMRDGA
-50 RRLTWIQLSHWVEAI
+50 RRLSWTQLLHWVDAV
-65 AADLAAQGLRPND
+65 ATDLAAQGLRAND

-111 YTIDEI
+111 YTVAEI
-117 SDLLE
+117 GSLLE
-122 RLSTKAILIEEGW
+122 RLSTKAVLVEENW
-135 GADASQNDPFQTLAK
+135 GADVTRHDPFEALSELA
-150 LPAMRKVYSVPTER
+150 AIRKVYRVPASREH
-164 IYGTNFPAP
+164 GNGFPSP
-173 NGPSDDAPE
+173 EVSQDKLPDSD
-182 SNENPNKVCYLAF
+182 ENPDKICYLAF

-214 ANARDMVRDWH
+214 ANARYMVRDWKH
-225 HNQNSRLLSL
+225 DASSRLLSL

-263 AGNTKLDWILET
+263 EGMSKLDWILET
-275 NPTYIMGVP
+275 EPTYIMGVP

-294 EKRGLNKMGT
+294 RQRGLERMGA
-304 VEVFYMAGAPIPP
+304 VKVFYMAGAPIPP
-317 ATAQA
+317 AVAQA
-322 FVDMGITPQN
+322 FVDMDILPQN

-345 WPDDPQGTICETC
+345 WPDDPQTTICETC
-358 GRGGKAYHLKIFD
+358 GRGGRAYEINIFD
-371 AENPDIEVS
+371 AEDPDAELR

-420 GLIDEN
+420 GLIDDN
-426 NCLRFVGRLKDIIIR
+426 GCLRFVGRLKDIIIR
-441 GGKNIHPKKIEDLS
+441 GGKNIHPKKIEDLA

-461 EKAAAFPVPDQRL
+461 EKAAAFPVPDERL
-474 GERVCLAIMPTGD
+474 GERVCLAVMPTGGTP
-487 EPKGQ
+487 EGQ
-492 EVLQHLFSEG
+492 NVLGHLFEEG

-508 PEYYMVMNE
+508 PEYYMVMND

-534 AKNGSLKPDPIRFTQ
+534 AKEGRIAPDPIRFEKPQ
-549 PDKQ
+549 S

>member
-1 MTNTLLTRHDPE
+1 MTNTLLTRHDPA
-13 EARQFHTEGTWGE
+13 EAQIFHANGTWGD
-26 ETHYRLLKRNTEAY
+26 ETHYRLLAKNAAAR
-40 PNAFALRDGG
+40 PDAFALRDGA
-50 RRLTWIQLSHWVEAI
+50 RRLTWSELVHWVDVMS
-65 AADLAAQGLRPND
+65 ADLAAQGLRAND
-78 RVSLWASNRVE
+78 RVSLWASNRIE

-111 YTIDEI
+111 YTVDEI
-117 SDLLE
+117 SGLLD
-122 RLSTKAILIEEGW
+122 RLSTKAILVEEGW
-135 GADASQNDPFQTLAK
+135 GADVSRHDPFEALGS
-150 LPAMRKVYSVPTER
+150 LPAMRKVYRVPATRET
-164 IYGTNFPAP
+164 GPEFPITKSADIELP
-173 NGPSDDAPE
+173 A
-182 SNENPNKVCYLAF
+182 SNENPDKVCYLAF

-214 ANARDMVRDWH
+214 ANARDMVRHWKHDET
-225 HNQNSRLLSL
+225 SRLLSL

-263 AGNTKLDWILET
+263 AGVSKLDWILET
-275 NPTYIMGVP
+275 EPTYIMGVP

-294 EKRGLNKMGT
+294 RKRGLEKMGT
-304 VEVFYMAGAPIPP
+304 VKVFYMAGAPIPP
-317 ATAQA
+317 ATAQS
-322 FVDMGITPQN
+322 FVEMGVTPQN

-345 WPDDPQGTICETC
+345 WPDDPQVTICESC
-358 GRGGKAYHLKIFD
+358 GRGGKAYQLKIFD
-371 AENPDIEVS
+371 PENPDIEMP

-420 GLIDEN
+420 GLIDADG
-426 NCLRFVGRLKDIIIR
+426 CLRFVGRLKDIIIR
-441 GGKNIHPKKIEDLS
+441 GGKNIHPKKIEDLA

-461 EKAAAFPVPDQRL
+461 EKAAAFPVPDGRL
-474 GERVCLAIMPTGD
+474 GERVCLAVLSTGS
-487 EPKGQ
+487 EPEGQ
-492 EVLQHLFSEG
+492 DVLGHLFGHG

-508 PEYYMVMNE
+508 PEYYMVMTE
-517 FPLTAS
+517 FPLTPS

-529 ELAEW
+529 ELTEW
-534 AKNGSLKPDPIRFTQ
+534 AKDGRLKPDPIRFAK
-549 PDKQ
+549 PKEA

>member
-1 MTNTLLTRHDPE
+1 MTNTLLTRHDPA
-13 EARQFHTEGTWGE
+13 EAQIFHANGTWGD
-26 ETHYRLLKRNTEAY
+26 ETHYRLLAKNAAAR
-40 PNAFALRDGG
+40 PDAFALRDGA
-50 RRLTWIQLSHWVEAI
+50 RRLTWSELVHWVDVMS
-65 AADLAAQGLRPND
+65 ADLAAQGLRAND
-78 RVSLWASNRVE
+78 RVSLWASNRIE

-111 YTIDEI
+111 YTVDEI
-117 SDLLE
+117 SGLLD
-122 RLSTKAILIEEGW
+122 RLSTKAILVEEGW
-135 GADASQNDPFQTLAK
+135 GADVSRHDPFEALGS
-150 LPAMRKVYSVPTER
+150 LPAMRKVYRVPATRET
-164 IYGTNFPAP
+164 GPEFPSTKSADIELP
-173 NGPSDDAPE
+173 A
-182 SNENPNKVCYLAF
+182 SNENPDKVCYLAF

-214 ANARDMVRDWH
+214 ANARDMVRDWKH
-225 HNQNSRLLSL
+225 DETSRLLSL

-263 AGNTKLDWILET
+263 AGVSKLDWILET
-275 NPTYIMGVP
+275 EPTYIMGVP

-294 EKRGLNKMGT
+294 RKRGLEKMGT
-304 VEVFYMAGAPIPP
+304 VKVFYMAGAPIPP
-317 ATAQA
+317 ATAQS
-322 FVDMGITPQN
+322 FVEMGVTPQN

-345 WPDDPQGTICETC
+345 WPDDPQDTICESC
-358 GRGGKAYHLKIFD
+358 GRGGKAYQLKIFD
-371 AENPDIEVS
+371 PENPDIEMP

-420 GLIDEN
+420 GLIDADG
-426 NCLRFVGRLKDIIIR
+426 CLRFVGRLKDIIIR
-441 GGKNIHPKKIEDLS
+441 GGKNIHPKKIEDLA

-461 EKAAAFPVPDQRL
+461 EKAAAFPVPDGRL
-474 GERVCLAIMPTGD
+474 GERVCLAVLSTGR
-487 EPKGQ
+487 EPEGQ
-492 EVLQHLFSEG
+492 DVLGHLFGHG

-508 PEYYMVMNE
+508 PEYYIVMTE
-517 FPLTAS
+517 FPLTPS

-529 ELAEW
+529 ELTEW
-534 AKNGSLKPDPIRFTQ
+534 AKDGRLKPDPIRFAK
-549 PDKQ
+549 PKEA